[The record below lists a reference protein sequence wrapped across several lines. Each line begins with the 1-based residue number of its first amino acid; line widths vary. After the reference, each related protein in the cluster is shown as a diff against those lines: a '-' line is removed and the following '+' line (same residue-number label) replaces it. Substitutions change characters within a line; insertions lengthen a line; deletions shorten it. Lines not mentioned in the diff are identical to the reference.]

1 MKTLKTLLSGILFL
15 CLFTN
20 AFTQPEDKVWLFD
33 EAVIKPEQVQN
44 FEKSLKEVMKLFK
57 ENSYPYDIQV
67 YSSTGFK
74 YYFVRPLESTSSY
87 EEVTAATGE
96 VWSKID
102 SDIYNNYVQCFKS
115 DQQFVLRE
123 LGKYSYHPEQP
134 RVDWS
139 EFGYAAWDVHY
150 VKFDK
155 VQEYNEIMGKFTELL
170 NKHNF
175 DDPILI
181 LNGMV
186 GTENPMYVGALFGKD
201 ANDMMEQN
209 QKMWQSFGDEGSELY
224 QRMIPLLRDR
234 EKMEFW
240 FRRGLSYYKE

>member
-1 MKTLKTLLSGILFL
+1 MKTLKILFAGILFL
-15 CLFTN
+15 SLFIN
-20 AFTQPEDKVWLFD
+20 AYSQPEDKVWLFD

-57 ENSYPYDIQV
+57 ENSYPYNIRV

-74 YYFVRPLESTSSY
+74 YYFIRALESPSSY
-87 EEVTAATGE
+87 EEVTAAISE

-115 DQQFVLRE
+115 DKQFVLRE
-123 LGKYSYHPEQP
+123 LGKYSYYPERS
-134 RVDWS
+134 RVNWNDLTYALWDV
-139 EFGYAAWDVHY
+139 GYA
-150 VKFDK
+150 KFDK
-155 VQEYNEIMGKFTELL
+155 LKEYNEVLEQFNALVI
-170 NKHNF
+170 KHNF

-186 GTENPMYVGALFGKD
+186 GTENPMYVGSLFGKD
-201 ANDMMEQN
+201 ANDMMQQN
-209 QKMWQSFGDEGSELY
+209 QKMWQSFGEEGSELY

-240 FRRGLSYYKE
+240 LRLDLSYYKE